1 MTLPKIRMSPM
12 LPTSRMT
19 ILQAEFARAVM
30 HPLFNEPEKYCI
42 LLDVIQDAIDEER
55 EIEVANA

>member
-1 MTLPKIRMSPM
+1 MRSRPM
-12 LPTSRMT
+12 DRMT

-30 HPLFNEPEKYCI
+30 QPLFNEPEKYCI

>member
-1 MTLPKIRMSPM
+1 MRLNGLVLVTNRMG
-12 LPTSRMT
+12 
-19 ILQAEFARAVM
+19 ILQAVFPRAVM

>member
-1 MTLPKIRMSPM
+1 MD
-12 LPTSRMT
+12 RMT

-30 HPLFNEPEKYCI
+30 SPLFDEPEKYCV
-42 LLDVIQDAIDEER
+42 LLDIIQDAIDEQR

>member
-1 MTLPKIRMSPM
+1 MQ
-12 LPTSRMT
+12 PTNRMT

>member
-1 MTLPKIRMSPM
+1 MQPTNRMV
-12 LPTSRMT
+12 

-30 HPLFNEPEKYCI
+30 QPLFNEPEKYCI

>member
-1 MTLPKIRMSPM
+1 M
-12 LPTSRMT
+12 LRLKLRSNLMQPTNRMT

-30 HPLFNEPEKYCI
+30 QPLFNEPEKYCI
-42 LLDVIQDAIDEER
+42 LLDVIQNAIDKER

>member
-1 MTLPKIRMSPM
+1 MTSPKIKTSPM
-12 LPTSRMT
+12 DRMA

-30 HPLFNEPEKYCI
+30 QPLFNEPEKYCI
-42 LLDVIQDAIDEER
+42 LLDVIQDAIDEQR